1 MSSLATS
8 SFWFEGE
15 ADVMGIYFRM
25 EPSYGGHSADW
36 RVDVTAFKNHNH
48 ESQDGLSTACVE
60 RYLLENT
67 PHTMMKTHFIQW
79 SLVRHICLVFHLPQ
93 PYSY

>member
-25 EPSYGGHSADW
+25 EPSYGGHSADCM
-36 RVDVTAFKNHNH
+36 VDVAAFKNHNH
-48 ESQDGLSTACVE
+48 ESQESLIICP
-60 RYLLENT
+60 RYH
-67 PHTMMKTHFIQW
+67 P
-79 SLVRHICLVFHLPQ
+79 
-93 PYSY
+93 SYKKVLYLQRPSDYQVGTSSSD